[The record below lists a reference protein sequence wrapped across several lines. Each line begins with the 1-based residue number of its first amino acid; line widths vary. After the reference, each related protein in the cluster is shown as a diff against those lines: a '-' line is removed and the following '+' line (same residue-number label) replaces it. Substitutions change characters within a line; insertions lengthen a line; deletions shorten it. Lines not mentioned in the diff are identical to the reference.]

1 MICNKFAIICNT
13 QSFARLGRSPIADR
27 HGTPSRCG
35 LIPESIISAFC
46 LLLPTSAHWSSLS
59 KPLICFLKPP
69 FFVGENTCTNTDT
82 HWLAIR
88 PPFFSV
94 WLPIQVWLDPSLFR
108 WFHGF
113 TVSRVRL
120 RNLIRQ
126 LSSQQQQLAAVRDEC
141 FGRSCEDIWRFPM
154 GDPQSSQ

>member
-1 MICNKFAIICNT
+1 MIWYVINL
-13 QSFARLGRSPIADR
+13 QSFVILNLLRGSEDPPLQTGMAHHPGVAWSQI
-27 HGTPSRCG
+27 PSFRR
-35 LIPESIISAFC
+35 
-46 LLLPTSAHWSSLS
+46 SAHWSSLS

-88 PPFFSV
+88 SPFFSV
-94 WLPIQVWLDPSLFR
+94 WLPIQAWLDPSLFR

-141 FGRSCEDIWRFPM
+141 FGRSCEDTRRFPM